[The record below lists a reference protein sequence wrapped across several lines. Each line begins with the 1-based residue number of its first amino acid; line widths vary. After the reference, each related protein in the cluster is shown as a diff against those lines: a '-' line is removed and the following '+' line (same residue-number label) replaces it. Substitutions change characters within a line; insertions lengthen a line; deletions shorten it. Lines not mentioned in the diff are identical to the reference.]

1 MFEKIKGLFRKK
13 ALKKYAGKTHTGF
26 MPLCDIHTAIS
37 VIDVEDTSF
46 DSCKDAVIAF
56 YREHDIKGEVFV
68 LDFRKITSEERL
80 ITSITNTILKKDLS
94 WYGKPSEEKI
104 SLLNGKN
111 PDLFISLVSG
121 DDFPVEFIAKS
132 SPAKFKIGRTQ
143 LPGGTFDLVVA
154 EPQGVSCTAEEIFTK
169 IKEYLGVIG
178 RETADKQ

>member
-1 MFEKIKGLFRKK
+1 MIERLKGLFRKK

-26 MPLCDIHTAIS
+26 IPLNDIHTAVS

-46 DSCKDAVIAF
+46 DSCKEAVLAF
-56 YREHDIKGEVFV
+56 YREHDIKGEIFI
-68 LDFRKITSEERL
+68 LDFRKTNPEERQ
-80 ITSITNTILKKDLS
+80 ITSIMNTILKKDLS

-121 DDFPVEFIAKS
+121 DDFPVEFIARS

>member
-1 MFEKIKGLFRKK
+1 MIKTLKGLFRKR

-26 MPLCDIHTAIS
+26 IPLNDIHTAVS

-46 DSCKDAVIAF
+46 DSCKEAVLAF
-56 YREHDIKGEVFV
+56 YREHDIKGEIFI
-68 LDFRKITSEERL
+68 LDFRKKNPEERQ

-94 WYGKPSEEKI
+94 WYGKPSEEKV
-104 SLLNGKN
+104 SSLNGRN
-111 PDLFISLVSG
+111 PDLFISLVAG
-121 DDFPVEFIAKS
+121 NDFPVEFIARS

-178 RETADKQ
+178 RGTAEKQ